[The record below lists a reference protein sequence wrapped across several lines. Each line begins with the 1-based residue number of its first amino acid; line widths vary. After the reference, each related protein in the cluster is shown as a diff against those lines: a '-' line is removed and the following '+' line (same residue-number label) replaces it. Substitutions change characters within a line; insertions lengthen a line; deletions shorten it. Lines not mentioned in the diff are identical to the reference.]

1 MRCVGLNAE
10 VRFAIANQSSPG
22 LFTVDEATG
31 EVRANAALD
40 REARANYWLN
50 VSVHDMGTPALSSSA
65 SLAMLVA
72 DTNDN
77 APVIECSRSCRREP
91 SGSGGE
97 SRLVFETS
105 VREDAPPGSQ
115 VLKLVARDADTGANA
130 ALHYELVELASP
142 PSQTQNIIAAGDLH
156 QRFRIDQTG
165 LVTVGARLDAEKR
178 SLYTLRVLVSDAPG
192 GAERRHTSSATLVVS
207 VEDVNENAP
216 HWVRVFREVFIDS
229 PDEMP
234 VFGAKDDDASDTHL
248 TYSLQS
254 SRANWERVFEIDR
267 NTGRLLVLW
276 HALRGDDLVGKWPL
290 RVEVRDAGSPP
301 RHSSMDV
308 LVAISEEAAAKAS
321 GAQQNHELGA
331 VHEAS
336 GGRAGGYWPESSP
349 SGAGESRRGQAASGG
364 RPGGGGVADNLIL
377 MLCLIAVMVL
387 MIVLCGVAIY
397 ILWRGRLNLARGAQQ
412 RATTK
417 SALSFESSG
426 SSALFYSLPFLPR
439 AIGFQLSWR

>member
-1 MRCVGLNAE
+1 MRCVGQNAE

-22 LFTVDEATG
+22 LFTVDAATG
-31 EVRANAALD
+31 EVRANTPLD

-65 SLAMLVA
+65 SLAVLVA

-77 APVIECSRSCRREP
+77 APVIECARSCRREQ

-105 VREDAPPGSQ
+105 VREDAPPGAQ
-115 VLKLVARDADTGANA
+115 VLKLVARDADAGANA
-130 ALHYELVELASP
+130 ALHYELVEIASP
-142 PSQTQNIIAAGDLH
+142 ASQSPSQVQNINAVGDPH
-156 QRFRIDQTG
+156 PRFRIDQTG

-178 SLYTLRVLVSDAPG
+178 ALHTLHVLVSDAPG
-192 GAERRHTSSATLVVS
+192 GGERRHTSSATLVVS
-207 VEDVNENAP
+207 VEDVNENPP
-216 HWVRVFREVFIDS
+216 HWVHMVREVVIDS

-234 VFGAKDDDASDTHL
+234 VFTAKDDDASDTHL

-276 HALRGDDLVGKWPL
+276 HALRREDLVGRWPL
-290 RVEVRDAGSPP
+290 RVEVSDAGSPP
-301 RHSSMDV
+301 RHSLMDV
-308 LVAISEEAAAKAS
+308 LVAITEEAAAKAS
-321 GAQQNHELGA
+321 GAQQHEMGA
-331 VHEAS
+331 VNEAS
-336 GGRAGGYWPESSP
+336 GGRAAGYWPESSP
-349 SGAGESRRGQAASGG
+349 SASGAGDSRRGQAASGG
-364 RPGGGGVADNLIL
+364 RSGGGVADNLIL

-417 SALSFESSG
+417 SALSFQSSV
-426 SSALFYSLPFLPR
+426 
-439 AIGFQLSWR
+439 FQLSLALMAPRTIHTTL